1 VFETMAFLTTVGLIA
16 IFILLFLMDRAGR
29 REEEAAATP
38 RDPGAPQQ

>member
-1 VFETMAFLTTVGLIA
+1 MFETMAFLTTVGLIA

-29 REEEAAATP
+29 REDEAAAAP